1 MLLRQARAI
10 LKRLL
15 WQSRGVWLTAPTM
28 TGFVILLRLSGLLQ
42 AWEWAAFDQY
52 MRWRPRIPPDE
63 RIVIVGIEES
73 DLRNIGQAIIPDQ
86 VYAELLKKL
95 KARQPLAIG
104 LDIYRDL
111 PVPPGHQELVDVFES
126 TPNLIGIRKVVGNTE
141 LEAVP
146 PPPVLAAKGQVGA
159 NDMIADADNKVRR
172 GFVYLSSAEG
182 EIVYGFGLYLAL
194 LYLAA
199 EGIAPEVVEG
209 TDYWQLGE
217 TVFSPLQ
224 SNEGG
229 YVRADNRGYQLLL
242 NYRGG
247 ANYFETVSLTDILD
261 DKVPADWGRD
271 RIILVGAVG
280 ASFNDRFLTP
290 YSGGLITIPEPMA
303 GVEIQA
309 NLISQIIS
317 AAQGERPL
325 IKTWSEPNEW
335 LWILFWSGVGA
346 TLTWQW
352 RYAGGVKYLSFGRIV
367 APFLVGGVLFGST
380 YIAFLG
386 GWWLPVVPPF
396 LALVGSASAITA
408 YVACTAE
415 SIRKTFG
422 RYLTDQVVTNLL
434 ENPEGLKIGGKRQK
448 ITILT
453 SDLRGFTALS
463 ERLSPEYVV
472 QILNIYLEH
481 MLEVI
486 TLYKGTIDK
495 FMGDGIL
502 VLFGAPISREDDAE
516 RAVACAVA
524 MQLAMT
530 EVNKKMGVSSLPTIE
545 MGIGINTGEV
555 VVGNIGSE
563 KHTEYTVIGNEIN
576 LAFRIETYTTGNQ
589 ILISEQTLREINSSK
604 LRIDGHKQVKPKGV
618 KQPINIYEVGGVNGK
633 YNLSLSKEEEVF
645 LPVPEEIP
653 LLYQAVDDKQV
664 SDLIFKGSLVKLSV
678 KGAELRAEKGQGDS
692 MPSPLSNIKI
702 KLLKLDNRAELS
714 EDIYAKVLAKT
725 ASQRTFYIHFT
736 SLPKVVA
743 AKINQLYS
751 ELIRDNI

>member
-1 MLLRQARAI
+1 MTLLRQAKAR
-10 LKRLL
+10 LKLLL
-15 WQSRGVWLTAPTM
+15 WQWRGVWLTAPTM

-52 MRWRPRIPPDE
+52 MRWRPQLPPDD
-63 RIVIVGIEES
+63 RIVIVGIEEA
-73 DLRNIGQAIIPDQ
+73 DLRNIGQAVIPDQ

-95 KARQPLAIG
+95 KARQPRAIG

-111 PVPPGHQELVDVFES
+111 PVPPGHQELVDIFQS
-126 TPNLIGIRKVVGNTE
+126 TPNLVGIRKVIGNSDF
-141 LEAVP
+141 EAVP
-146 PPPVLAAKGQVGA
+146 PPPTLAASGQVGA

-172 GFVYLSSAEG
+172 GFIYLSSAEG
-182 EIVYGFGLYLAL
+182 EIVYSFGLYLAL
-194 LYLAA
+194 FYLA
-199 EGIAPEVVEG
+199 PEMLEETGVI
-209 TDYWQLGE
+209 DQFRLGK

-224 SNEGG
+224 TNEGG
-229 YVRADNRGYQLLL
+229 YVRADDAGYQLLL

-247 ANYFETVSLTDILD
+247 AGHFETVSLTDILN

-271 RIILVGAVG
+271 RIILIGAVG

-290 YSGGLITIPEPMA
+290 YSGGLLSLPETMA

-309 NLISQIIS
+309 NMISQFIS
-317 AAQGERPL
+317 AAKGERPL
-325 IKTWSEPNEW
+325 IEAWSEPVEW
-335 LWILFWSGVGA
+335 LWILFWSTVGA

-352 RYAGGVKYLSFGRIV
+352 RYAGGVKSLSFGRTA
-367 APFLVGGVLFGST
+367 APFLVGGVLLGST
-380 YIAFLG
+380 YLAFIW
-386 GWWLPVVPPF
+386 GWWLPVIPPF
-396 LALVGSASAITA
+396 LALVGSSSAITA
-408 YVACTAE
+408 YVAYTAE

-448 ITILT
+448 ITIVT

-463 ERLSPEYVV
+463 EKLSPEHVV

-481 MLEVI
+481 MLDVI
-486 TLYKGTIDK
+486 ALYKGTIDK

-502 VLFGAPISREDDAE
+502 VLFGAPTTRENDAE

-530 EVNKKMGVSSLPTIE
+530 AVNKKMSLSGLPTIE

-589 ILISEQTLREINSSK
+589 ILISERTLEEIDSSL
-604 LRIDGHKQVKPKGV
+604 LRIDGQKQVKPKGV
-618 KQPINIYEVGGVNGK
+618 KQPINIYEIGGINGE
-633 YNLSLSKEEEVF
+633 YNLFLSKEEEVF
-645 LPVPEEIP
+645 LPITEEIP
-653 LLYQAVDDKQV
+653 LLYQGVDDKQV

-678 KGAELRAEKGQGDS
+678 KGAEVRAEKGQVDS

-702 KLLKLDNRAELS
+702 KLLKLDDKAELS
-714 EDIYAKVLAKT
+714 EDIYAKVLEKT

-736 SLPKVVA
+736 FLPDLVA
-743 AKINQLYS
+743 TKINQLYKKS
-751 ELIRDNI
+751 IRDNN